1 VDIYELWEAK
11 RRGKFTLKH
20 WVWAWLISTRAVALP
35 WVALYTLFGCLL
47 AGVKDPVA
55 ALGAVLTVC
64 FTLLASHF
72 RNNYRDVELG
82 IDRYVDD
89 PGEAEKVVSTLKP
102 YTAAAW
108 LVPLRITSVGFQK
121 ANEALFLGLS
131 AAAYALMVLP
141 GHPETL
147 PLYALGVFMAESY
160 TDWWKRW
167 RLGEAA
173 AFLGHGFSTV
183 AFGYLS
189 QSNDVLAA
197 VLAGVVPGVISA
209 FAYSIDQ
216 IIDLRETDFIE
227 RVRSIYE
234 AWFRSRLPLGLYML
248 AFVMFYYHLLTVFVI
263 LGVYPRG
270 VLLTYTLIPLYL
282 FVSAQV
288 EYDRE
293 RGLRTAA
300 VTTVILLPLLM
311 CLGVLIS

>member
-1 VDIYELWEAK
+1 MDIYELWEAK
-11 RRGKFTLKH
+11 RRGKFALKH
-20 WVWAWLISTRAVALP
+20 WVWAWLISTRAIALP

-47 AGVKDPVA
+47 AGVKDPAA

-189 QSNDVLAA
+189 QSPDALAA
-197 VLAGVVPGVISA
+197 ALAGVPTGLISA
-209 FAYSIDQ
+209 LAYSVDQ
-216 IIDLRETDFIE
+216 FVDIKTDFVE
-227 RVRSIYE
+227 RVRSVYE
-234 AWFRSRLPLGLYML
+234 SWFNSRMPLGLYVLVAVALYMNVLTAWVAAGIYPPGTLL
-248 AFVMFYYHLLTVFVI
+248 AMAI
-263 LGVYPRG
+263 APP
-270 VLLTYTLIPLYL
+270 VLLRAPAL
-282 FVSAQV
+282 
-288 EYDRE
+288 EWDRE
-293 RGLRTAA
+293 GALRDLALLITW
-300 VTTVILLPLLM
+300 LLPALM
-311 CLGVLIS
+311 CIGASLG